1 MESVEF
7 TPYYEGFKG
16 RVEKINDQKYLIR
29 GVYEKLGDDKI
40 KITEL
45 PVGTWTMPYI
55 TMLEG
60 LMDGVTDKE
69 GKKIPPTIKD
79 MVSMSTEVNVDI
91 TVTLP
96 KGKLAELEAVT
107 LENNVNGLEKMLK
120 LTTTVSTTNMYMFN
134 SETKLHKYETV
145 QEIIDDF
152 FQVRMGVYKKRKD
165 ALVVE
170 MRGKLEKLSM
180 RAKYIQETLSGQI
193 DLRKKTAQQVTD
205 LLEGLSYVKIDGDFK
220 YLIKMPMD
228 SVTEENVE
236 KIMKEKADTE
246 MELDTLLKT
255 SLEQLWLTELRI
267 LDKEYDEYRV
277 YRQQIQSGSPGGSEK
292 KKMVKKVVSKK

>member
-1 MESVEF
+1 
-7 TPYYEGFKG
+7 
-16 RVEKINDQKYLIR
+16 
-29 GVYEKLGDDKI
+29 
-40 KITEL
+40 
-45 PVGTWTMPYI
+45 
-55 TMLEG
+55 
-60 LMDGVTDKE
+60 
-69 GKKIPPTIKD
+69 
-79 MVSMSTEVNVDI
+79 
-91 TVTLP
+91 
-96 KGKLAELEAVT
+96 
-107 LENNVNGLEKMLK
+107 
-120 LTTTVSTTNMYMFN
+120 MFN

-170 MRGKLEKLSM
+170 MRAKLEKLSM
-180 RAKYIQETLSGQI
+180 RAKYIQETLSGHI

-255 SLEQLWLTELRI
+255 SLEQLWLTELRV
-267 LDKEYDEYRV
+267 LDKEYDDYRV

-292 KKMVKKVVSKK
+292 KKMVKKTVSKK